1 MPFTTDYTVPSFAE
15 DLRAVY
21 ARQMIDQKEKLI
33 EEAFRLLIGDD
44 DIKIYKGR
52 LHCLVNPA
60 KVETY
65 TLDEIPVIEV
75 HPMEFKNEYNEHGDP
90 TLTAYYNY
98 RLLYKGDK
106 NAV

>member
-1 MPFTTDYTVPSFAE
+1 MPFTTDYTALSFAE
-15 DLRAVY
+15 DLRAGY
-21 ARQMIDQKEKLI
+21 ARQIIDQKEKLI
-33 EEAFRLLIGDD
+33 EQAFRVLIGDD

-65 TLDEIPVIEV
+65 TLDEIPVIEI
-75 HPMEFKNEYNEHGDP
+75 HPIEFKDEHNEKGDP

-98 RLLYKGDK
+98 RILYKGDK